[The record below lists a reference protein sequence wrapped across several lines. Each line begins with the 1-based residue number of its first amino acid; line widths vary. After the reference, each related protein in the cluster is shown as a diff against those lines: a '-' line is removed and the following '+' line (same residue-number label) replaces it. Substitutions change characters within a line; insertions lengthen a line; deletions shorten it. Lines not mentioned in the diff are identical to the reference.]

1 MGSVVFLKADYTA
14 YSEDIAQLLHQFNAP
29 SVPLYV
35 IYPAGKPDAPVVLP
49 DALDPANRARRP
61 RRRPARPPGK
71 PVAAR

>member
-1 MGSVVFLKADYTA
+1 MFLKADYTA
-14 YSEDIAQLLHQFNAP
+14 YSEDIARLLHQFNAP

-49 DALDPANRARRP
+49 VALTQQIVLNGLAEADRRA
-61 RRRPARPPGK
+61 AVATGK